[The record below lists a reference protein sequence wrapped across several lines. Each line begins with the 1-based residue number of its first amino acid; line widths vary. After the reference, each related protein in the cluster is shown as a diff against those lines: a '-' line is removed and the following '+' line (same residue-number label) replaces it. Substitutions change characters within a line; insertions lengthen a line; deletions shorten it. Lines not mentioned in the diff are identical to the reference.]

1 MENFFEETAF
11 IIHAGLTG
19 ILLIAYKEC
28 KNIFNNLHNIQTFE
42 VGSKL
47 KSALDA
53 SPAGSLEYA
62 AISGKVEPIA
72 EPLICSQGNQAV
84 IKFLFSVGHFR
95 NKLFSATWGA
105 SENLLYSTSSFVPF
119 GLRSP
124 GGLLSRSS
132 LAIIDDPTTAD
143 LTNVLTTVGSK
154 FVESEKVS
162 VLGYLMNILSGKQ
175 KLGTET
181 TEKILPV
188 GSVLTAIG
196 KVTRLPDGTTHIS
209 HPHHPSGHLPFILT
223 TMSIDDIKASYK
235 VQLRSF
241 GFAVLLVGSIAGFFA
256 MRVLCK
262 WVFCLC
268 VKKIR
273 RDIVKKRN
281 PDGIAGLHDSQIC
294 ITCLSNPREVLF
306 VPCGHICTCVDC
318 WAKLKDYR
326 CPVCRDYII
335 YGYPAFI
342 P

>member
-19 ILLIAYKEC
+19 ILFIAYKEC
-28 KNIFNNLHNIQTFE
+28 KNIFNNLNKIQTFE

-47 KSALDA
+47 VSALDA
-53 SPAGSLEYA
+53 SSAGSLEYA
-62 AISGKVEPIA
+62 AISGKVEPISEA
-72 EPLICSQGNQAV
+72 IISSQGNQAV
-84 IKFLFSVGHFR
+84 VKFLFSVGHFR
-95 NKLFSATWGA
+95 NRLFSATWGA
-105 SENLLYSTSSFVPF
+105 SENLLYSTSTFVPF

-124 GGLLSRSS
+124 GGFLHRSP

-143 LTNVLTTVGSK
+143 LTNVLTTVGSQ
-154 FVESEKVS
+154 FVESENMS
-162 VLGYLMNILSGKQ
+162 MLGHFMNILAGKQ

-188 GSVLTAIG
+188 GSILTAIG
-196 KVTRLPDGTTHIS
+196 RVTRLPDGTTHIS
-209 HPHHPSGHLPFILT
+209 HPQHPSGHLPFILT
-223 TMSIDDIKASYK
+223 TMSIDGKHK
-235 VQLRSF
+235 
-241 GFAVLLVGSIAGFFA
+241 GN
-256 MRVLCK
+256 
-262 WVFCLC
+262 
-268 VKKIR
+268 IR

-281 PDGIAGLHDSQIC
+281 PNGIAGLHDSQIC

-318 WAKLKDYR
+318 WAKLQDYR